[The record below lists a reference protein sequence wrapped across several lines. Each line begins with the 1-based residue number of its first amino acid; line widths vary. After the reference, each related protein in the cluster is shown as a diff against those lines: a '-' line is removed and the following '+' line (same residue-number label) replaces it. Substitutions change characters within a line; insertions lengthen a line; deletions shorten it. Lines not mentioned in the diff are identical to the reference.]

1 MFAARHTLHLPVRAT
16 RALCSIPVKQI
27 ASVLKLNVGDE
38 ATALKLDAKMKEMT
52 ELMKAHEGFESGTRY
67 VCKTE
72 WAYELSFVFGN
83 PESFGAW
90 KDSAT
95 RDTVHAF
102 YLDGR

>member
-1 MFAARHTLHLPVRAT
+1 
-16 RALCSIPVKQI
+16 
-27 ASVLKLNVGDE
+27 VLKLNVGDE